1 MTPKRHSN
9 IVTCAI
15 LMSAIVI
22 GGWPAARSFAGV
34 DVESTPATNAKLDDI
49 LNETQAHYSA
59 TRSFSADFV
68 EKIASPGGADRTR
81 SGKVYYRKPGRMR
94 WDFAAPEQ
102 ETIVSDGTTVFSYD
116 PDLNQVIETPV
127 AGLVKSPSATA
138 FLLGIGDL
146 RADFN
151 VSIPGQAPN
160 DGLVY
165 LLLAPKGG
173 GSNAIV
179 GLDPKTWNLSR
190 LILTDAAGDLTSLT
204 FSNFDTNPTL
214 ADSLFKF
221 AIPAGSDI
229 VKSPGS
235 NP

>member
-1 MTPKRHSN
+1 MKPKRTWN
-9 IVTCAI
+9 ILACAI
-15 LMSAIVI
+15 VIAIVI
-22 GGWPAARSFAGV
+22 GGRYPALSFAGT
-34 DVESTPATNAKLDDI
+34 DVAGAPVSSANLDDI
-49 LNETQAHYSA
+49 LNQTQAHYRA
-59 TRSFSADFV
+59 TQSFSADFV
-68 EKIASPGGADRTR
+68 EKIASPGGANRTR
-81 SGKVYYRKPGRMR
+81 TGKVYYRKPGRMR

-102 ETIVSDGTTVFSYD
+102 ETIVSDGTTVYSYD

-146 RADFN
+146 RADFD
-151 VSIPGQAPN
+151 VSIPSRAPN

-190 LILTDAAGDLTSLT
+190 LLLTDAAGDLTSLT

-229 VKSPGS
+229 VKAPGS